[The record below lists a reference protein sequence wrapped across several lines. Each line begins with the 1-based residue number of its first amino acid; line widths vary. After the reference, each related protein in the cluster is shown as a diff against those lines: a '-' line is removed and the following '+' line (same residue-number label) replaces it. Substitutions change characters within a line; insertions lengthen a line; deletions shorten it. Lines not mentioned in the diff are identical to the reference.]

1 MPNAIMKAKSE
12 RRRPFIG
19 DQVDECRDVSGLY
32 YILPMQKV
40 ININSIKNKKKLQLS
55 FFELTGLFAE
65 LGHTERCLGLFAW
78 QRLLQC
84 PSEYHINSADST
96 LLQFPVYTRRHL

>member
-19 DQVDECRDVSGLY
+19 EQVDECRDVSGLY

-40 ININSIKNKKKLQLS
+40 LKVTKNTTNK
-55 FFELTGLFAE
+55 FVMPLF
-65 LGHTERCLGLFAW
+65 LYI
-78 QRLLQC
+78 
-84 PSEYHINSADST
+84 S
-96 LLQFPVYTRRHL
+96 